1 MSDEEPGQQG
11 SPRARSKDARRDET
25 PTERLDRNWNE
36 LLQELRVTQTGIQ
49 ILFGFLL
56 TLPFTQR
63 FAELS
68 TGDRVLYLT
77 VFGLVTV
84 ATICNLAP
92 VLAHRL
98 LFRRQEKA
106 WLVTAGSQFA
116 KAALIS
122 LGLALVGAVTFVVQL
137 VLADIW
143 GLVVG
148 VVMLLLV
155 IGLWVVLPRNV
166 LRTARQAQQDGHGP

>member
-1 MSDEEPGQQG
+1 MSDEQTGQEF
-11 SPRARSKDARRDET
+11 SPDARSEGARRDET

-63 FAELS
+63 FGDLS
-68 TGDRVLYLT
+68 TGDRALYLV
-77 VFGLVTV
+77 VFGLVSV

-106 WLVTAGSQFA
+106 WLVQTGSQFA
-116 KAALIS
+116 KAALVS
-122 LGLALVGAVTFVVQL
+122 LGLGLIGGVAFVVQL
-137 VLADIW
+137 VVGNVW
-143 GLVVG
+143 GWVAG
-148 VVMLLLV
+148 TVMLLLIV
-155 IGLWVVLPRNV
+155 GLWIVLPRSV
-166 LRTARQAQQDGHGP
+166 LRRAPEQPAAEDS

>member
-1 MSDEEPGQQG
+1 MDDQESRTDR
-11 SPRARSKDARRDET
+11 PRSADRALRDET

-63 FAELS
+63 FGELS
-68 TGDRVLYLT
+68 TSDRVLYLV
-77 VFGLVTV
+77 VFGFVTV

-106 WLVTAGSQFA
+106 WLVTSGSQFA
-116 KAALIS
+116 KAALIA
-122 LGLALVGAVTFVVQL
+122 LGLALVGGVAFVVQL
-137 VLADIW
+137 VVGSLW
-143 GLVVG
+143 GWVVGLVV
-148 VVMLLLV
+148 LLL
-155 IGLWVVLPRNV
+155 IGCLWGVLPHRV
-166 LRTARQAQQDGHGP
+166 LRRAEGAARRN